1 MDGWTSWTCL
11 LGKPRHELAP
21 RPEDSFGSSCS
32 NKALGKAW
40 ERRLGLPTSRG
51 LLLPEPCST
60 SLWSKASSPKYLN
73 YRSLFHSHPLL
84 IPHRPLPQL
93 PQELPVDAASPCT
106 DLPSR
111 IREGFILITFGPYWI
126 FTAVWAFSLVVA
138 SGGYSL
144 VAVHGLFI
152 AVTSLAVEH
161 GL

>member
-21 RPEDSFGSSCS
+21 GPEDSSCPSCS

-60 SLWSKASSPKYLN
+60 SHWPKGSSPKGLN

-84 IPHRPLPQL
+84 IPHHPPPQL
-93 PQELPVDAASPCT
+93 PQDLPVDAASLCT
-106 DLPSR
+106 DLLSR
-111 IREGFILITFGPYWI
+111 IRDGFIFNYLFFGR
-126 FTAVWAFSLVVA
+126 TGSSL
-138 SGGYSL
+138 L
-144 VAVHGLFI
+144 CGLF
-152 AVTSLAVEH
+152 L
-161 GL
+161 